1 MGQNNYLRLVW
12 IAAYL
17 LFAAISCV
25 ATAESLH
32 LLLPD
37 WPKLLFYACAVG
49 FFIIASLGSKMIVDS
64 FNQNIYLERRGLRLI
79 GGIVILLVFW
89 VCFSL
94 PTNTH
99 TFFYRNA
106 IRDVISADISTTKGY
121 LAQIKENKSNKDQAQ
136 IKVNELKNNINVKL
150 GELEAEIMNEANPGF
165 GPKSKEILRQIAA
178 MLGVAK
184 IEPLTYRGTS
194 HQDRVRLCDA
204 YRAKIF
210 AIAENVAVGIVKHVM
225 TPSTKAMEDADKC
238 LKNLTVLEK
247 YIDEGTI
254 DLFDAEQMV
263 DANKRIITGYN
274 LIRQNRVFIN
284 FDPKTDEAKYTA
296 ENPVTRERRM
306 MSVIDT
312 WVDFFDGKFAG
323 YGFAIWIFLA
333 VLVDVAAFIFFDL
346 AFAKKDN

>member
-64 FNQNIYLERRGLRLI
+64 FNQNIYLERRGLCLI
-79 GGIVILLVFW
+79 GGIAILLVFW

-121 LAQIKENKSNKDQAQ
+121 LTQVKDNKSNKDQAQ
-136 IKVNELKNNINVKL
+136 VKVNELMNNVNVKL
-150 GELEAEIMNEANPGF
+150 GELEAEIMNEANPGD
-165 GPKSKEILRQIAA
+165 GLKSREIRRQIAA
-178 MLGVAK
+178 LLGVAK
-184 IEPLTYRGTS
+184 IEALTYRSTS
-194 HQDRVRLCDA
+194 RQDREKLCDA
-204 YRAKIF
+204 YRAKILT
-210 AIAENVAVGIVKHVM
+210 IAETVAIGMVKHIM
-225 TPSTKAMEDADKC
+225 TPSTKAVAEADKC
-238 LKNLTVLEK
+238 NKNLSLLEK
-247 YIDEGTI
+247 YINDGTI

-263 DANKRIITGYN
+263 EANKRIVNGYN

-284 FDPKTDEAKYTA
+284 FDPKTDEAKYAA
-296 ENPVTRERRM
+296 EPPVTQERRM

-312 WVDFFDGKFAG
+312 WADFFDGKFAG